1 MFPSTNTP
9 HVAEPRWP
17 EARRWEA
24 SDRPSDRHGS
34 APADSPAAAS
44 GWRVAAGRAF
54 GLARAFLTL
63 DDSAQAADVVA
74 RPHAP
79 ADAPAH
85 PHRQPLRSDLRSRR
99 PGAAAPRHHHCLTPI
114 ARKPGRIVGWSLH

>member
-9 HVAEPRWP
+9 HVAEPVWP
-17 EARRWEA
+17 EARGWEA
-24 SDRPSDRHGS
+24 SDRSSDLNGPAR
-34 APADSPAAAS
+34 ADSPAAAS
-44 GWRVAAGRAF
+44 GWRAAAGRAF

-63 DDSAQAADVVA
+63 DDPALEADVAA

-99 PGAAAPRHHHCLTPI
+99 PGAAAPRHQHCLTPV
-114 ARKPGRIVGWSLH
+114 ARKPGRVAGWSLR

>member
-9 HVAEPRWP
+9 HIAAPQWP

-24 SDRPSDRHGS
+24 SDRPS
-34 APADSPAAAS
+34 APAAPARADSPTAAS
-44 GWRVAAGRAF
+44 GWRAAAGRAF

-63 DDSAQAADVVA
+63 DDPALAADA
-74 RPHAP
+74 AGRPHAP

-85 PHRQPLRSDLRSRR
+85 PHRQPLRSGFRSRR
-99 PGAAAPRHHHCLTPI
+99 PGAAAPRHQHCLTPVT
-114 ARKPGRIVGWSLH
+114 RKPGRVAGWTLR

>member
-9 HVAEPRWP
+9 HLEVPQWQ

-24 SDRPSDRHGS
+24 SDRPSVPA
-34 APADSPAAAS
+34 APAGADSPTAAS
-44 GWRVAAGRAF
+44 GWRTAAGRAF

-63 DDSAQAADVVA
+63 DDAALEASVA
-74 RPHAP
+74 VRPHAP

-99 PGAAAPRHHHCLTPI
+99 PGAAAPRHQHCLTPVS
-114 ARKPGRIVGWSLH
+114 RRPTRVVGWTLR

>member
-9 HVAEPRWP
+9 HIASPLWP
-17 EARRWEA
+17 QARRWEA
-24 SDRPSDRHGS
+24 SDRPSATAETARVG
-34 APADSPAAAS
+34 SPAAAP
-44 GWRVAAGRAF
+44 GWRAAAGRAF

-63 DDSAQAADVVA
+63 DDPALEAEAAV

-114 ARKPGRIVGWSLH
+114 SRTPSRITGWSLR